1 MDAGT
6 ISQMQPSSV
15 ESPQHYSR
23 TAVALHWLIALL
35 IVFAF
40 SLGLYMHELPLSP
53 SKLKLYSYHKWIGVT
68 VFVLAVL
75 RLLWRLRVPPPSL
88 PKTLGRWSQRAAH
101 ATHYGLYLLILIVPL
116 SGWLLSSASGFPTVW
131 FGVVQLP
138 DLIEK
143 SASMAKVFKS
153 VHEILNDS
161 MLMLVLLH
169 VLASLK
175 HHFLDR
181 DTVLRRMFVWRRS

>member
-1 MDAGT
+1 
-6 ISQMQPSSV
+6 MQPSSV
-15 ESPQHYSR
+15 EPSQHYTR

-35 IVFAF
+35 LVFTF
-40 SLGLYMHELPLSP
+40 SLGLYMRELPLSP

-88 PKTLGRWSQRAAH
+88 PVTMGRWSQRAAH
-101 ATHYGLYLLILIVPL
+101 ATHHGLYLLMLIVPL

-143 SASMAKVFKS
+143 SASMAKIFKS
-153 VHEILNDS
+153 VHETLNYS

-169 VLASLK
+169 VLAGLK

-181 DTVLRRMFVWRRS
+181 DTVLRRMFVWRQP